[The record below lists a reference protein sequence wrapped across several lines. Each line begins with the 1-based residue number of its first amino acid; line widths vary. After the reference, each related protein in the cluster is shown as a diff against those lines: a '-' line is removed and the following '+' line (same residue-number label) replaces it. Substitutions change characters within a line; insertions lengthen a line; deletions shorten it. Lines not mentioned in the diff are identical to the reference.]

1 MAPKTRELDN
11 ATVNNHNQ
19 EIIRPHNL
27 LPQPIMPF
35 GIVAYALMLF
45 SWTTFVETAVHKK
58 EKKKRVIRTVKCDK
72 E

>member
-27 LPQPIMPF
+27 LPQPIMPC

-45 SWTTFVETAVHKK
+45 SWTTFVETAE
-58 EKKKRVIRTVKCDK
+58 EKKKIEIRTVKYDK